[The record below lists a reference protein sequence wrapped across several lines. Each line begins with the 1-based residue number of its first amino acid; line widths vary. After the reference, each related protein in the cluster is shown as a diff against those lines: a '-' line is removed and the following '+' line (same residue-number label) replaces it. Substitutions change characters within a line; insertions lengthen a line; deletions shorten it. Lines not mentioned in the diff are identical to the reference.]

1 VNGAVEFIKTL
12 GVPRLAA
19 MGVVAVLLLGFFSF
33 IIMRATAPVMVPI
46 YSDLSVQDSGSI
58 VKELEAQAIQY
69 EIRNDGTQILVPKD
83 QMPRIRMRLAE
94 KGLPLGGSVGY
105 EIFDKSDALGTTTF
119 VQNINHLRALEGELS
134 RTIRSLDRV
143 EQARVHLVI
152 PERQLFQREKVEP
165 SASIVV
171 KVRGS
176 LEPAQVRAIQH
187 LVATSVQGLR
197 PGRVSVVD
205 ESGRMLA
212 SGMEDDQP
220 GIVAASLQERNVAFE
235 RRLESQVDAI
245 VAKIVGDGRAQ
256 VRVTAELDYNR
267 VTQTSDSFD
276 PNGQV
281 VRSEQTEEENSSNQN
296 QENGV
301 SVANQVPGGQP
312 NQSGAQVKDASTTTR
327 ETKNY
332 EISKTS
338 RTEVVEAGR
347 IKRLSVAVLVDGVY
361 ATGQNGEVSYQP
373 RPQKDM
379 DQISALVRSA
389 VGFDQAR
396 GDTVEVVNLRFAE
409 APASLPLDNAK
420 TGIAA
425 LFDFSK
431 DDIIRFSELGVLL
444 LMTLLVLLIAVR
456 PLIKKITADHGAAD
470 TAAATSGT
478 GMFAGL
484 PNFTAIQSGQSA
496 LINGPHGTSTTQTA
510 TGSDGHQLQ
519 TTDGSQS
526 SGDADGGLGDLINS
540 GPNKLEIAQKLGA
553 LQATSIAQ
561 VGEMIK
567 ENPGEAASIVRNWLM
582 DG

>member
-1 VNGAVEFIKTL
+1 VNGAIDFIRTL
-12 GVPRLAA
+12 GVSRLAA
-19 MGVVAVLLLGFFSF
+19 MGVVATLLLGFFGF
-33 IIMRATAPVMVPI
+33 IAMRATAPTMVPI
-46 YSDLSVQDSGSI
+46 YSDLSVQDSGAI

-69 EIRNDGTQILVPKD
+69 EIRNDGSQILVPKD

-152 PERQLFQREKVEP
+152 PERQLFQKEKVEP

-176 LEPAQVRAIQH
+176 IEPAQVRAIQH
-187 LVATSVQGLR
+187 LVATSVEGLR

-220 GIVAASLQERNVAFE
+220 GMIAASLQERNAAFE
-235 RRLESQVDAI
+235 RRIESQVDAI
-245 VAKIVGDGRAQ
+245 IAKIVGDGRAQ

-301 SVANQVPGGQP
+301 TVATQVPGGQT
-312 NQSGAQVKDASTTTR
+312 AQNGPQTKDASTTTK

-338 RTEVVEAGR
+338 RTEILEAGR
-347 IKRLSVAVLVDGVY
+347 VKRLSVAVLVDGVY
-361 ATGQNGEVSYQP
+361 TTAANGEVSYQP
-373 RPQKDM
+373 RPQQDM
-379 DQISALVRSA
+379 DRIAALVRSA
-389 VGFDQAR
+389 VGFDQSR
-396 GDTVEVVNLRFAE
+396 GDTVEIVNLRFAE
-409 APASLPLDNAK
+409 APASLPLESAK
-420 TGIAA
+420 TGFSA
-425 LFDFSK
+425 LLDFSK
-431 DDIIRFSELGVLL
+431 DDVIRFSELGVLL

-456 PLIKKITADHGAAD
+456 PLIKKITAETKAQE
-470 TAAATSGT
+470 AAAPG

-484 PNFTAIQSGQSA
+484 PNFTAIQATQSA
-496 LINGPHGTSTTQTA
+496 LAGKEHGTAVA
-510 TGSDGHQLQ
+510 TIGPDGQPRAAEAA
-519 TTDGSQS
+519 G
-526 SGDADGGLGDLINS
+526 GDAETGLPEMLA
-540 GPNKLEIAQKLGA
+540 GPNRLDMAQKLGA

>member
-1 VNGAVEFIKTL
+1 MNGAVDFIKTL

-19 MGVVAVLLLGFFSF
+19 MGVVALALLGFFSF
-33 IIMRATAPVMVPI
+33 IIMRATAPAMVPL

-69 EIRNDGTQILVPKD
+69 EIRNDGTQILVPKE

-152 PERQLFQREKVEP
+152 PERQLFQKEKVEP

-171 KVRGS
+171 KARGS

-220 GIVAASLQERNVAFE
+220 GMIAASLQERNVAFE
-235 RRLESQVDAI
+235 RRMETQVDAI

-256 VRVTAELDYNR
+256 VRVTADVDYNR

-281 VRSEQTEEENSSNQN
+281 IRSEQTEEENSTTAN

-301 SVANQVPGGQP
+301 TVGNQVPGGQQ
-312 NQSGAQVKDASTTTR
+312 NQSGNQGKDASSKTT

-338 RTEVVEAGR
+338 RTEILEAGR
-347 IKRLSVAVLVDGVY
+347 VKRLSVAVLVDGVY
-361 ATGQNGEVSYQP
+361 ATGTNGEVTYQP
-373 RPQKDM
+373 RAQKDL
-379 DQISALVRSA
+379 DQITALVKSA
-389 VGFDQAR
+389 VGFDQSR

-409 APASLPLDNAK
+409 APQSLPLETAK
-420 TGIAA
+420 TGFAA
-425 LFDFSK
+425 MFDFSK
-431 DDIIRFSELGVLL
+431 DDVVRFAEMGVLL

-456 PLIKKITADHGAAD
+456 PLIKKITAENVAQN

-484 PNFTAIQSGQSA
+484 PNLTAIQSGQNA
-496 LINGPHGTSTTQTA
+496 LINGTHGTSGTNP
-510 TGSDGHQLQ
+510 
-519 TTDGSQS
+519 DGSPAHATEGS
-526 SGDADGGLGDLINS
+526 ESGSTDLVPS
-540 GPNKLEIAQKLGA
+540 GPNKLELAQQLGA
-553 LQATSIAQ
+553 LQATSIAK

-567 ENPGEAASIVRNWLM
+567 ENPGEATAIIRGWLA

>member
-1 VNGAVEFIKTL
+1 MNGAVDFIKTL

-19 MGVVAVLLLGFFSF
+19 MGVVALLLLGFFAF

-46 YSDLSVQDSGSI
+46 YSDLSVQDSGAI

-69 EIRNDGTQILVPKD
+69 EIHNDGTQILVPKD

-152 PERQLFQREKVEP
+152 PERQLFQKDKVEP
-165 SASIVV
+165 SASIVI
-171 KVRGS
+171 KARGS

-220 GIVAASLQERNVAFE
+220 GMIAASLQERNVAFE
-235 RRLESQVDAI
+235 RRMESQVDAI

-296 QENGV
+296 QDNGV
-301 SVANQVPGGQP
+301 TVANQVPGGQQQNGP
-312 NQSGAQVKDASTTTR
+312 QTKDASTTTK

-338 RTEVVEAGR
+338 RTEVLEAGR
-347 IKRLSVAVLVDGVY
+347 IKRLSVAVLIDGVY
-361 ATGQNGEVSYQP
+361 TTGQNGEVTYQP
-373 RPQKDM
+373 RPQQDV
-379 DQISALVRSA
+379 DRITALVKSA
-389 VGFDQAR
+389 VGFDQSR

-409 APASLPLDNAK
+409 APASLPLDSAK
-420 TGIAA
+420 MGLAA

-456 PLIKKITADHGAAD
+456 PLIKKITSDNGQQDTGAA
-470 TAAATSGT
+470 ASGAGT
-478 GMFAGL
+478 FAGL
-484 PNFTAIQSGQSA
+484 PNFTAIQSGQAA
-496 LINGPHGTSTTQTA
+496 LLAGEHGKAVAVAVGPDGQPVA
-510 TGSDGHQLQ
+510 PADGAPSDGEG
-519 TTDGSQS
+519 GSTEIVP
-526 SGDADGGLGDLINS
+526 A

-553 LQATSIAQ
+553 LQATSIAK

-567 ENPGEAASIVRNWLM
+567 ENPGEAASIIRSWLM